1 MKEYI
6 LGIMAAGIICSIA
19 GSLVSNK
26 TATGKILRL
35 LMGVLMVVT
44 IFSPMVN
51 ISFDHITDYLDG
63 LASQGDDYANNG
75 KTMAEES
82 ISAIIK
88 QQIEAYILD
97 KADHMGLDIAVEVA
111 LDDRNNSLPCGV
123 TITGNLSPYAKA
135 VMGSYIAEKLGIAK
149 EQQKWI

>member
-6 LGIMAAGIICSIA
+6 LGIMVAGIVSSIA

-35 LMGVLMVVT
+35 LTGVLMVVT
-44 IFSPMVN
+44 IFSPVVN
-51 ISFDHITDYLDG
+51 ISFDHIGDYLDG
-63 LASQGDDYANNG
+63 LASQGDYYAANG

-82 ISAIIK
+82 MSVIIK

-97 KADHMGLDIAVEVA
+97 KADRMGLDITVEVA
-111 LDDRNNSLPCGV
+111 LDDRNNSVPCGV
-123 TITGNLSPYAKA
+123 TITGNLSPYAKGI
-135 VMGSYIAEKLGIAK
+135 MESYIENNLGISK
-149 EQQKWI
+149 EHQRWT